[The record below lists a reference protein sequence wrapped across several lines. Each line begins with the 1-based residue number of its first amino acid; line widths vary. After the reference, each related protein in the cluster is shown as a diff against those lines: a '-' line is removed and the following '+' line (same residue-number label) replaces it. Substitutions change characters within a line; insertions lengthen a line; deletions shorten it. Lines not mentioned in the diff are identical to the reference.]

1 MSPMTEA
8 DVPSLARLE
17 SLSSQN
23 PWNAAQIAEELEK
36 PSSRF
41 FVVRAP
47 EVGSPASA
55 FGGFWLVAGEA
66 QLAELAVAPDKRRR
80 GLGRALLWRL
90 FREAA
95 VSGASRMTLEVRAG
109 NAAALALYAAE
120 GFRETSRRP
129 RFYDGKEDA
138 VLMEKSL

>member
-1 MSPMTEA
+1 MVPMTEA

-23 PWNAAQIAEELEK
+23 PWSAAQIAEELEK
-36 PSSRF
+36 PSSHF
-41 FVVRAP
+41 FVVR
-47 EVGSPASA
+47 PAAA

-66 QLAELAVAPDKRRR
+66 QVAELAVAPDKRRR
-80 GLGRALLWRL
+80 GLGRALLRRL
-90 FREAA
+90 AQEAA
-95 VSGASRMTLEVRAG
+95 ALGASRMTLEVRAG

-129 RFYDGKEDA
+129 RFYGGKEDA
-138 VLMEKSL
+138 VLMEKPL